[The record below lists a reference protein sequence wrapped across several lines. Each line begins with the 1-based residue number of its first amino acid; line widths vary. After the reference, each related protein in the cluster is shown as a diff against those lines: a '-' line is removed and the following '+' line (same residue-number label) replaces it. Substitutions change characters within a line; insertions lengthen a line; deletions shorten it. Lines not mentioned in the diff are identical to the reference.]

1 MKLSLKALLFAVTLL
16 CTGAYAQTPSVYQ
29 PYFVSGVLK
38 ENNSAAVIKIVQG
51 MVVSDSVPNAQVVFS
66 AMAIKQFPGYTM
78 VDVLASTF
86 SQLYKTLPTNGA
98 APDSK
103 ATPFLSGTGV

>member
-1 MKLSLKALLFAVTLL
+1 MKSSIKALAIFVSMFLSS
-16 CTGAYAQTPSVYQ
+16 AYAQTQSGYQ

-51 MVVSDSVPNAQVVFS
+51 MVVSDSVGNAQVVFS

-86 SQLYKTLPTNGA
+86 SQLYKTMPSAATEPLPVKPA
-98 APDSK
+98 
-103 ATPFLSGTGV
+103 SGTGV